1 MANAVRQR
9 TDRVRLTAY
18 SVLSAVSSRDAYAN
32 LLLTS
37 ALRDA
42 DLHGKDAALAT
53 ELVYGT
59 LRSRGCYDAII
70 SLCADRPLG
79 QIDPAVLDA
88 LRLGAHQSARHA
100 DQIARGRCDH
110 GRSGDQGGRAAA
122 LGFRERRAA
131 PDRAARPRVLDPDRG
146 S

>member
-42 DLHGKDAALAT
+42 DLHGKDAALVT

-59 LRSRGCYDAII
+59 LRNRGCYDAII

-88 LRLGAHQSARHA
+88 LRLGAHQLLGMRIKSHA
-100 DQIARGRCDH
+100 AVATTVDLVIEVVGRRPSGFANAVLRRIA
-110 GRSGDQGGRAAA
+110 
-122 LGFRERRAA
+122 
-131 PDRAARPRVLDPDRG
+131 PRDLDPGSDRG